1 MSGYQIPNNQPNYF
15 IPNGQSEL
23 LQQQVDF
30 LLNGFSKP
38 TETEHVVSG
47 TTDLYL
53 ECEECLQG
61 FVVVSGT
68 ATVTLYLP
76 TGADLF
82 DCLQSNIYGNQSIL
96 VNPPA
101 VNRVNYFQLTRGFGM
116 KLKIFNNTS
125 NTLTIYPQEFT
136 STVARGGSIPA
147 GQVGIG
153 EFTVIATGDSPKMAF
168 NIDCCPELDPR

>member
-1 MSGYQIPNNQPNYF
+1 MSGYQISNNQPNYF

-38 TETEHVVSG
+38 TETEHVVAG
-47 TTDLYL
+47 TTNLYL

-68 ATVTLYLP
+68 GAVTIYLP
-76 TGADLF
+76 TGADLY
-82 DCLQSNIYGNQSIL
+82 DCLQANIYGNQSIL

-101 VNRVNYFQLTRGFGM
+101 VNRINYFQLTRGTGM
-116 KLKIFNNTS
+116 KLKIFNNT
-125 NTLTIYPQEFT
+125 NAVINILPQDA
-136 STVARGGSIPA
+136 SMVARGGAIPV

-153 EFTVIATGDSPKMAF
+153 EFTVIATGDAPKMAF
-168 NIDCCPELDPR
+168 NIDCCDPLVD